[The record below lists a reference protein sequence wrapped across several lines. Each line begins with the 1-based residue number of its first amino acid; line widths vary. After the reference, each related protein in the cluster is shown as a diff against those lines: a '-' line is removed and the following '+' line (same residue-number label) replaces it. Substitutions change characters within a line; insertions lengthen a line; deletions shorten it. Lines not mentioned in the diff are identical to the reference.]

1 MVSTYRALFGAGI
14 MLYTLYGF
22 ITNIVVSNKSAF
34 YDRKT
39 EAHGD
44 CVHGEVLEL
53 IREAAET

>member
-22 ITNIVVSNKSAF
+22 ITNNYDMAF
-34 YDRKT
+34 YDREA

-44 CVHGEVLEL
+44 CVRGEVLEL

>member
-14 MLYTLYGF
+14 MLYTLYY
-22 ITNIVVSNKSAF
+22 NYVSNKSTF
-34 YDRKT
+34 YDREA